1 MPFVLNGSRRGSRLL
16 AAALGLALA
25 ALAPATA
32 QAKTDKHDAAN
43 PDACVPDHVLT
54 NPFAAWG
61 DQADYAL
68 APGGDFESGAAGW
81 TLTGGAAVV
90 AGNQPFD
97 IGAPGASGL
106 ALPHGASAVSGS
118 MCVDESYTSFRFFAR
133 NLGASKADLKVEV
146 LYYDGKG
153 RQQGTSARVLG
164 SDSDWA
170 LSDPLAMNVPFDA
183 TGAAPIAFRFTP
195 QGKGGDWRI
204 DDVYV
209 DPYARR

>member
-1 MPFVLNGSRRGSRLL
+1 ML

-25 ALAPATA
+25 ATLVPATA
-32 QAKTDKHDAAN
+32 QAKNDKHDAAN
-43 PDACVPDHVLT
+43 PDACVVDHVLS

-68 APGGDFESGAAGW
+68 LPGGNFESGAAGW
-81 TLTGGAAVV
+81 TLSGGAAV
-90 AGNQPFD
+90 ADGNQPFD
-97 IGAPGASGL
+97 IGAPGASSL
-106 ALPHGASAVSGS
+106 ALPQGSSARSGE
-118 MCVDESYTSFRFFAR
+118 MCIDETYTSFRFFAR
-133 NLGASKADLKVEV
+133 NTGSSGAGLKAEV

-153 RQQGTSARVLG
+153 KLQGTSSRVVADG
-164 SDSDWA
+164 AWA
-170 LSDPLAMNVPFDA
+170 PSQPLAIAVPFNA

-195 QGKGGDWRI
+195 QGKGGNWTI

>member
-1 MPFVLNGSRRGSRLL
+1 MPFVMNGSRRGSRML

-32 QAKTDKHDAAN
+32 QAKNDKHDAAN
-43 PDACVPDHVLT
+43 PDACVADHALS

-81 TLTGGAAVV
+81 TLTGGAAVT

-97 IGAPGASGL
+97 IGAPGASSL
-106 ALPHGASAVSGS
+106 ALPQGSSALSGS
-118 MCVDESYTSFRFFAR
+118 MCVDETYTSFRLFAR
-133 NLGASKADLKVEV
+133 NTGRPTWASRSRSSTTTARASCRARRPASSPRRAS
-146 LYYDGKG
+146 G
-153 RQQGTSARVLG
+153 RRRSPWPSTCPSTPPAPRRSRSASR
-164 SDSDWA
+164 
-170 LSDPLAMNVPFDA
+170 
-183 TGAAPIAFRFTP
+183 P
-195 QGKGGDWRI
+195 QGKGGDWTI